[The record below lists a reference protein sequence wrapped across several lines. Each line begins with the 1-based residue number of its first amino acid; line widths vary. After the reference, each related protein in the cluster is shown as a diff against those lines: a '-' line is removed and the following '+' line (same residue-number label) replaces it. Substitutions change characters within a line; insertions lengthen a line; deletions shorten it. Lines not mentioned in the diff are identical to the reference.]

1 MTFFNYPGSP
11 ASERA
16 DDLTF
21 LKAQSDEDWAK
32 LLAQTEMCRFRAGQM
47 VIHEGEADRAL
58 YIVADGALEL
68 LLPQT
73 PGGRPRRLAA
83 IEPGTVIGEVAF
95 FDGRPRSAGVR
106 AVTDCELFRLSY
118 EAFEVLAA
126 REPLLGRAVLLDLG
140 RILASRLRQT
150 NALTGT

>member
-11 ASERA
+11 AAGRA

-21 LKAQSDEDWAK
+21 LKDQSEADWAK
-32 LLAQTEMCRFRAGQM
+32 LLAQTEMCRFRPGEM

-58 YIVADGALEL
+58 YIVADGTLEL

-73 PGGRPRRLAA
+73 SRGHPRRLAA

-106 AVTDCELFRLSY
+106 AVTDCELFRLSF

-126 REPLLGRAVLLDLG
+126 REPALGRAVLLDLG
-140 RILASRLRQT
+140 RILAARLRQT
-150 NALTGT
+150 NAAIG